1 MTRAAPAA
9 LRHQSAARILAR
21 ERRNRRETRRQGPAR
36 SRRHSATARPR
47 LPLPAPRP
55 RRGPASPAAAGA
67 AGWAAG
73 TGGAARAGDGAS
85 GRPRGAGGRG
95 SGSAGSDRPP
105 CHSAASGHGAERSPR
120 RSSRSLRLPPARP
133 CLPSPP
139 PLCSPPFPVAAGPR
153 TCSHSGLPGSPRG
166 LSRASPAALCPPPAS
181 FLQNGTR
188 GMSYWLR
195 SESHADAG
203 PIYVRE
209 RGQLHVV
216 SPAAGGVRN
225 ARPLRLFSGG
235 FSVELCLNGED
246 DRARRPRTDHFIFT
260 YTKEGNLRYSAKSLF
275 SLVLGYISDNVD
287 HVDSLVG
294 FPEQIAEKLFSAAE
308 ARQKFTE
315 PVTGLR
321 ALQKFTEAYGSLV
334 LCSLCLRNRYVHSV
348 THQHLLS
355 FLLACFKFSYFLST
369 TNLFSRATWCHLILS
384 LALSNTACFLLY
396 HSFQVPP

>member
-139 PLCSPPFPVAAGPR
+139 PLSPPFAPRRSRWRPGP
-153 TCSHSGLPGSPRG
+153 
-166 LSRASPAALCPPPAS
+166 APAR
-181 FLQNGTR
+181 TR
-188 GMSYWLR
+188 GSR
-195 SESHADAG
+195 DR
-203 PIYVRE
+203 RE
-209 RGQLHVV
+209 AFPEPPRQRFAH
-216 SPAAGGVRN
+216 
-225 ARPLRLFSGG
+225 LRLLFCRT
-235 FSVELCLNGED
+235 VRGEC
-246 DRARRPRTDHFIFT
+246 RTGSARKATRMPGRSTC
-260 YTKEGNLRYSAKSLF
+260 
-275 SLVLGYISDNVD
+275 VNV
-287 HVDSLVG
+287 
-294 FPEQIAEKLFSAAE
+294 
-308 ARQKFTE
+308 
-315 PVTGLR
+315 
-321 ALQKFTEAYGSLV
+321 GS
-334 LCSLCLRNRYVHSV
+334 C
-348 THQHLLS
+348 
-355 FLLACFKFSYFLST
+355 
-369 TNLFSRATWCHLILS
+369 TW
-384 LALSNTACFLLY
+384 
-396 HSFQVPP
+396 